1 MKTPLIVTVLVI
13 LIAIFYS
20 CSSTRSNSSSSGN
33 SSSSLV
39 KVSGPGSSPDT
50 IHVNLPAGPRRYY
63 MVVKKSGPGSSPD
76 TISLQSGQ
84 PVIIYK
90 SKDDSKKP

>member
-1 MKTPLIVTVLVI
+1 MKTPLIVTLLAI
-13 LIAIFYS
+13 LIAVFYS
-20 CSSTRSNSSSSGN
+20 CSSTRSG

-50 IHVNLPAGPRRYY
+50 IQVNLPPGPRRYY

-84 PVIIYK
+84 PVTIYK